1 VATDRAVLVHYHIF
15 KNAGTSVRSVLKESF
30 GSASGSIEGA
40 HAHDTQT
47 VEDLRRFL
55 QDNPHVKAVSSH
67 LVRPPLPWP
76 GCRAIAFLRH
86 PIDRAHSVFQFVRR
100 VPGQPN
106 AEIARARGFA
116 GYMRWALDGGRGGVV
131 LRNYQVVHL
140 SQATW
145 RNGGV
150 LDAVPTEPDL
160 HEACAL
166 IEEWGVHGIV
176 DRFEASSRLFQ
187 RAYRQAFPVLRFANV
202 WHNRRQAGTCPW
214 RTSRPRFGARLG
226 KNYMKE
232 LERSNALDLRLY
244 QFAEERF
251 AQVYA
256 AHGVGDELRR

>member
-1 VATDRAVLVHYHIF
+1 MATDRAVLVHYHIF

-30 GSASGSIEGA
+30 GSAWGSIEGA

-55 QDNPHVKAVSSH
+55 RDNPHVKAVSSH
-67 LVRPPLPWP
+67 LVRPPLPWQ

-116 GYMRWALDGGRGGVV
+116 GYVRWALDGGRGGVV

-150 LDAVPTEPDL
+150 LDAVPTEADL
-160 HEACAL
+160 HEACSL

-176 DRFEASSRLFQ
+176 DRFEASSGLFQ
-187 RAYRQAFPVLRFANV
+187 CAYRQAFPVLRFANV
-202 WHNRRQAGTCPW
+202 WHNRT
-214 RTSRPRFGARLG
+214 TSRYLPMEDKLTSIRRELG
-226 KNYMKE
+226 EELYAE

-244 QFAEERF
+244 QFAKERF
-251 AQVYA
+251 AQLCAV
-256 AHGVGDELRR
+256 HGVGGELRR